1 MPHCTEN
8 TAAEITATPA
18 KNVNYMS
25 LVAIVGRPNVG
36 KSTLFNRLV
45 GMRQAI
51 VDDTAGVTRDRHYG
65 RCDWC
70 GKEFSVVDTGGY
82 TTNSDDVFESAIRS
96 QVQIA
101 IEEADAILFMVEA
114 GTGITDYD
122 SEIADILRRSRK
134 PVVLCVNKVDSGE
147 KMFDAYQFYSLGLG
161 EIYSISAANGSGT
174 GDLLDALVAVLPEE
188 EQGPDPYA
196 ELPRIAIVGKPNVGK
211 SSLTNALLGEE
222 RNIVTP
228 VAGTTRDAIETHY
241 NKFGFEFMLVDT
253 AGIRR
258 KTKVHEDLEFYSV
271 MRSIRAIEHSDI
283 CILMIDATTGM
294 EAQDMSIYNLIIKN
308 KKGCVVVVNKWD
320 LFIKDSNTM
329 KEYTEALKAR
339 LAPFNDI
346 PIVFTSVLK
355 MQRIQDVLNAA
366 TEVYANY
373 SRKIPTAR
381 LNEILLPVI
390 EETPPP
396 AWKGKYVKIKYVTQ
410 LPTRFPAFAFFCN
423 LPQYIKEPYKRFLEN
438 QIRKNFNLNGCPV
451 QIFCRQK

>member
-1 MPHCTEN
+1 M
-8 TAAEITATPA
+8 PA
-18 KNVNYMS
+18 KNASYMS

-51 VDDTAGVTRDRHYG
+51 VDDTSGVTRDRHYG

-70 GKEFSVVDTGGY
+70 GREFSVVDTGGY
-82 TTNSDDVFESAIRS
+82 TTNSDDVFETAIRS

-101 IEEADAILFMVEA
+101 IEEADAVLFMVEA

-122 SEIADILRRSRK
+122 AEIADILRRSKK
-134 PVVLCVNKVDSGE
+134 PVLLCVNKVDSGE
-147 KMFDAYQFYSLGLG
+147 KMFDSYQFYSLGLG

-174 GDLLDALVAVLPEE
+174 GDLLDAVVAALPPESE
-188 EQGPDPYA
+188 TEDSRSG
-196 ELPRIAIVGKPNVGK
+196 LPRIAIVGKPNVGK

-228 VAGTTRDAIETHY
+228 VAGTTRDSIETYY
-241 NKFGFEFMLVDT
+241 NKFGYEFMLVDT

-258 KTKVHEDLEFYSV
+258 KAKVREDLEFYSV

-283 CILMIDATTGM
+283 CILMIDATAGM
-294 EAQDMSIYNLIIKN
+294 EAQDMNIFNLIARN
-308 KKGCVVVVNKWD
+308 RKGCVVVVNKWD

-329 KEYTEALKAR
+329 REYESALKER

-346 PIVFTSVLK
+346 PIVFTSVVRK
-355 MQRIQDVLNAA
+355 QRIQDVLNAA
-366 TEVYANY
+366 TRVFANY
-373 SRKIPTAR
+373 TRKIPTAR
-381 LNEILLPVI
+381 LNEALLPVI

-396 AWKGKYVKIKYVTQ
+396 AWKGKYVKVKYITQ

-438 QIRKNFNLNGCPV
+438 QLRRNFDLSGCPV
-451 QIFCRQK
+451 QIYCRQK